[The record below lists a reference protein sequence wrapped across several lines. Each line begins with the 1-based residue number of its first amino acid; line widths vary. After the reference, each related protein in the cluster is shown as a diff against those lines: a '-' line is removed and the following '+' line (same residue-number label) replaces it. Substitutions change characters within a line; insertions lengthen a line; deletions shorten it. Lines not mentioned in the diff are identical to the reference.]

1 MQLIKGAL
9 STNGLLMP
17 ADFPVIHYESV
28 HKHVQ
33 PQSQTEN
40 DRYEQFAGAWNA
52 VAYRFVATGEYE
64 AALTAAFSDVRG
76 AVTPEKRSWQE
87 RDLFGFFSNGVS
99 VFESAFY
106 GLFSIGALLAAA
118 EFPLSTPSD
127 QQRVSPTTTSSALK
141 KAFPGDP
148 ILEVVS
154 AVTSD
159 TAYRE
164 AREIRNVL
172 THRTAPGR
180 TFFAS
185 VGGDDDLPDQWKLN
199 NITLD
204 ATMAS
209 TRRAEVA
216 RLLTEL
222 LKGIDRFV
230 QARLGSVGEN

>member
-1 MQLIKGAL
+1 
-9 STNGLLMP
+9 MP
-17 ADFPVIHYESV
+17 ADFPVDHYEAV
-28 HKHVQ
+28 HKCVQ
-33 PQSQTEN
+33 PRGETSNEGYQ
-40 DRYEQFAGAWNA
+40 QFAGAWNA
-52 VAYRFVATGEYE
+52 LTYRFVALGGYE
-64 AALTAAFSDVRG
+64 ADLTAALGNLRETLT
-76 AVTPEKRSWQE
+76 AERRCRQE
-87 RDLFGFFSNGVS
+87 RDLFGFFSNGFS

-106 GLFSIGALLAAA
+106 GLFSIGTILREA

-127 QQRVSPTTTSSALK
+127 QQRVSPTTTCSVLK
-141 KAFPGDP
+141 KTFPGDP

-159 TAYRE
+159 RAYRE

-185 VGGDDDLPDQWKLN
+185 VGVDGDLPDQWKLN

-216 RLLTEL
+216 RLLTDL